1 MRTTCSLPYRGESL
15 PRETPPGLRT
25 PLEGTWDQTEIPLER
40 TRDQAARQEVT
51 SYKDPPRYGQTNAS
65 ENITLSQ
72 TWFTGGNNDD
82 TNNVQKLVYTSL
94 M

>member
-1 MRTTCSLPYRGESL
+1 MRTICSLQYRGGLCPGRPPWTEN
-15 PRETPPGLRT
+15 PPGRNMGPET
-25 PLEGTWDQTEIPLER
+25 EISLERTWDQ
-40 TRDQAARQEVT
+40 ASRQEVT
-51 SYKDPPRYGQTNAS
+51 SYKDPPPCGQTNAS

-72 TWFTGGNNDD
+72 TWFAGGNNDD